1 LKAFPAIAVNEAA
14 QLSRPDN
21 DIATSSAAMQEAN
34 SRQDR
39 GFAVM
44 MPLRA
49 GLHGQGQT
57 K

>member
-1 LKAFPAIAVNEAA
+1 LKAFSADAANEAA
-14 QLSRPDN
+14 QFFRP
-21 DIATSSAAMQEAN
+21 DIATSSAAMHEAN

-49 GLHGQGQT
+49 GLRGQGQT

>member
-1 LKAFPAIAVNEAA
+1 LKAFPADAASEAT
-14 QLSRPDN
+14 QFSRP
-21 DIATSSAAMQEAN
+21 DIATSSAAMHEAN

-49 GLHGQGQT
+49 GLRGQGQT